1 MRTLKGHE
9 EAFVKILRVLGLLLL
24 LLLIGGVLLAWP
36 SLRDWRH
43 DFVPPTPLLADE
55 TPMAA
60 ICRIRTEFLALPNPV
75 YEGFQRHDRWERQ
88 RLGAPTERFG
98 PFWEIDL
105 DWTAW
110 RFARR
115 HSRLEIVAAIGP
127 YLSDPQLAPKATAV
141 LAGLPVRSREQL
153 GQVQTLSI
161 LLAEPEKFLPD
172 SLAAAPWTDPQL
184 AFAQGSMRSL
194 YGVENSVDRL
204 QGTNRSSH
212 AGTLEGSLLEILE
225 ANDALKAPQFETV
238 DVSDTPTYPDY
249 ESLVQKLAPPAPLPS
264 FAAFMRRWPREL
276 IATALFPLA
285 LDAGTDRSATSNRER
300 YMRIMGREAAYW
312 PLHAQRLFNNEAQ
325 AAAYRR
331 ETGEFAR
338 SLCQGSQPRTL

>member
-1 MRTLKGHE
+1 M
-9 EAFVKILRVLGLLLL
+9 KILRALGVLLL
-24 LLLIGGVLLAWP
+24 LLLIGAGVVAWP

-43 DFVPPTPLLADE
+43 GFVAPTPLLADE

-75 YEGFQRHDRWERQ
+75 YEGFKRHERWERQ

-105 DWTAW
+105 DWSAW
-110 RFARR
+110 RFARK
-115 HSRLEIVAAIGP
+115 HSRLELVAAIGP

-141 LAGLPVRSREQL
+141 LAGLPVGSRERL
-153 GQVQTLSI
+153 DQVQTMAI
-161 LLAEPEKFLPD
+161 LLAEPEKLIPD

-184 AFAQGSMRSL
+184 SHAQGAIRAL
-194 YGVENSVDRL
+194 YGVENGVDRL
-204 QGTNRSSH
+204 QGLPPKPH
-212 AGTLEGSLLEILE
+212 PGTLEDGLLEILD
-225 ANDALKAPQFETV
+225 ANEALKGAQFQSV
-238 DVSDTPTYPDY
+238 DVSDTLTYPDY
-249 ESLVQKLAPPAPLPS
+249 ESMVKKHAPPPPLPS
-264 FAAFMRRWPREL
+264 FQAFAQRWPKEW

-285 LDAGTDRSATSNRER
+285 LDAAADGTTTSNRER

-312 PLHAQRLFNNEAQ
+312 PLQTQRGLNLDAH

-338 SLCQGSQPRTL
+338 SLCQGTQPRAL

>member
-1 MRTLKGHE
+1 M
-9 EAFVKILRVLGLLLL
+9 KILRALGVLLLL
-24 LLLIGGVLLAWP
+24 LLLGMGVLMWP

-43 DFVPPTPLLADE
+43 DFAAPTLLAADE

-75 YEGFQRHDRWERQ
+75 YEGFTRHERWERH
-88 RLGAPTERFG
+88 RLGAPTQAFG

-127 YLSDPQLAPKATAV
+127 YLSDPQLAPKAVAV
-141 LAGLPVRSREQL
+141 LAGLPIGSRERL
-153 GQVQTLSI
+153 GQVQTMSI
-161 LLAEPEKFLPD
+161 LLAEPEKFIPD
-172 SLAAAPWTDPQL
+172 SVAASPWTDPQL
-184 AFAQGSMRSL
+184 SYAQGALRPL
-194 YGVENSVDRL
+194 YDIENSADRL
-204 QGTNRSSH
+204 RGTESTPH
-212 AGTLEGSLLEILE
+212 PGTLEGSLLEILE
-225 ANDALKAPQFETV
+225 ANDALKAAQFETV

-249 ESLVQKLAPPAPLPS
+249 DSLLQKLAPPAPLPS
-264 FAAFMRRWPREL
+264 FQAFLQRWPREL
-276 IATALFPLA
+276 IASALFPLA

-300 YMRIMGREAAYW
+300 YMRIMGREGAYW
-312 PLHAQRLFNNEAQ
+312 PLHAQRLFNNDAR

-338 SLCQGSQPRTL
+338 SLCQGNQPRKL

>member
-1 MRTLKGHE
+1 MR
-9 EAFVKILRVLGLLLL
+9 ILRALGLLLL
-24 LLLIGGVLLAWP
+24 LLSIGVGFLAWP

-43 DFVPPTPLLADE
+43 DFVAPTPLRDNE

-75 YEGFQRHDRWERQ
+75 YEGFKLHPRWERQ
-88 RLGAPTERFG
+88 LVGAPTQRFG

-105 DWTAW
+105 DWSAW

-115 HSRLEIVAAIGP
+115 HSRLELVAAIGP
-127 YLSDPQLAPKATAV
+127 YLSDPQLAPKASAV
-141 LAGLPVRSREQL
+141 LAGLPVGSRERL
-153 GQVQTLSI
+153 DQVQTMSI
-161 LLAEPEKFLPD
+161 LLAEPEKLVPD

-184 AFAQGSMRSL
+184 SYAQGAIRAL
-194 YGVENSVDRL
+194 YGLENSVDRL
-204 QGTNRSSH
+204 QGADRQPH
-212 AGTLEGSLLEILE
+212 PVTLEGSLLEILD
-225 ANDALKAPQFETV
+225 ANEALKGAQFESV
-238 DVSDTPTYPDY
+238 DISDTRTYPDY
-249 ESLVQKLAPPAPLPS
+249 ESLVQRLAPPAPLPS
-264 FAAFMRRWPREL
+264 FQAFMQRWPRDW

-285 LDAGTDRSATSNRER
+285 LDTGTDRSATSNRER
-300 YMRIMGREAAYW
+300 YMRVMGRHGAYW
-312 PLHAQRLFNNEAQ
+312 PLHAQRIFNSDAY

>member
-1 MRTLKGHE
+1 M
-9 EAFVKILRVLGLLLL
+9 KILRALGV
-24 LLLIGGVLLAWP
+24 LLLIGLGVLAWP

-43 DFVPPTPLLADE
+43 DFVEPTALLADE
-55 TPMAA
+55 TPMAS

-75 YEGFQRHDRWERQ
+75 YEGFKHHERWERQ

-98 PFWEIDL
+98 PFWEIEL

-127 YLSDPQLAPKATAV
+127 YLSDPQLAPKAVAV
-141 LAGLPVRSREQL
+141 LAGLPVGSRERL
-153 GQVQTLSI
+153 DQVQTMSI
-161 LLAEPEKFLPD
+161 LLAEPAKFTPD
-172 SLAAAPWTDPQL
+172 SVAASPWTDPQL
-184 AFAQGSMRSL
+184 SYAQGALHPL
-194 YGVENSVDRL
+194 YGIENSADRL
-204 QGTNRSSH
+204 RGIERRAHPN
-212 AGTLEGSLLEILE
+212 TLEGSLLEILE
-225 ANDALKAPQFETV
+225 ASQALKGAQFETV

-249 ESLVQKLAPPAPLPS
+249 DSLLQKLSPPAPLPS
-264 FAAFMRRWPREL
+264 FQAFLQRWPREL

-285 LDAGTDRSATSNRER
+285 LDAGTDRSVTSNRER

-312 PLHAQRLFNNEAQ
+312 PLHAQRLFNNDAQ

-338 SLCQGSQPRTL
+338 SLCQGNQPRKL

>member
-1 MRTLKGHE
+1 M
-9 EAFVKILRVLGLLLL
+9 KILRVLGLLLL
-24 LLLIGGVLLAWP
+24 IGAGVLAWP

-43 DFVPPTPLLADE
+43 DFVSPSPMAAHE

-75 YEGFQRHDRWERQ
+75 YEGFARHDRWERH
-88 RLGAPTERFG
+88 RLGAPTQAFG

-141 LAGLPVRSREQL
+141 LAGLPVGSRERL
-153 GQVQTLSI
+153 DQVQTMSI
-161 LLAEPEKFLPD
+161 LLAEPEKFIPD
-172 SLAAAPWTDPQL
+172 SVAASPWTDPQL
-184 AFAQGSMRSL
+184 GYAQGALRAL
-194 YGVENSVDRL
+194 YGIENSADRL
-204 QGTNRSSH
+204 QGIDGTPH
-212 AGTLEGSLLEILE
+212 PGTLEGSLLEILE
-225 ANDALKAPQFETV
+225 ANEGLKGAQFETV

-249 ESLVQKLAPPAPLPS
+249 DSLLQKLPPPAPLPS
-264 FAAFMRRWPREL
+264 FQAFLQRWPREL

-285 LDAGTDRSATSNRER
+285 LDAASDRSATSNRER
-300 YMRIMGREAAYW
+300 YMRIMDREAAYW
-312 PLHAQRLFNNEAQ
+312 PLHAQRLFNSGAQ

-338 SLCQGSQPRTL
+338 SLCQGAAPRKL

>member
-9 EAFVKILRVLGLLLL
+9 EAFMKILRVLGLLLL
-24 LLLIGGVLLAWP
+24 IGVGFLAWP

-43 DFVPPTPLLADE
+43 DFVAPTPLAADE

-75 YEGFQRHDRWERQ
+75 YEGFKRHERWERQ
-88 RLGAPTERFG
+88 RLGAPTQRFG

-105 DWTAW
+105 NWTAW

-115 HSRLEIVAAIGP
+115 HSRLEIVVAIGP
-127 YLSDPQLAPKATAV
+127 YLSDPQLAPKAAAV
-141 LAGLPVRSREQL
+141 LAGLPLGSRENL
-153 GQVQTLSI
+153 EQVQTMSI
-161 LLAEPEKFLPD
+161 LLAEPEKFTPD
-172 SLAAAPWTDPQL
+172 SVAASPWTDPQL
-184 AFAQGSMRSL
+184 SYAQGSLRPL
-194 YGVENSVDRL
+194 YGTENSADRL
-204 QGTNRSSH
+204 KGIEATPH
-212 AGTLEGSLLEILE
+212 PGTLEGSLLDILQ
-225 ANDALKAPQFETV
+225 ANEGLKGAQFATV

-249 ESLVQKLAPPAPLPS
+249 ESLLQKLAPPAPLPS
-264 FAAFMRRWPREL
+264 FQAFMQRWPREL

-285 LDAGTDRSATSNRER
+285 LDAGTDRNVTSNRER

-312 PLHAQRLFNNEAQ
+312 PLHAQRLFNHEAQ

-338 SLCQGSQPRTL
+338 SLCQGNQPRTL

>member
-1 MRTLKGHE
+1 M
-9 EAFVKILRVLGLLLL
+9 KILRLLGLLLL
-24 LLLIGGVLLAWP
+24 IGVGLLAWP

-43 DFVPPTPLLADE
+43 DFVAPTPLLADE

-75 YEGFQRHDRWERQ
+75 YEGFTRHDRWERQ
-88 RLGAPTERFG
+88 RLGAPTQRFG

-127 YLSDPQLAPKATAV
+127 YLSDPQLAPKAVAV
-141 LAGLPVRSREQL
+141 LAGLPVGSRERL
-153 GQVQTLSI
+153 DQVQTLSI
-161 LLAEPEKFLPD
+161 LLAEPEKFVPD
-172 SLAAAPWTDPQL
+172 SVAASPWTDPQL
-184 AFAQGSMRSL
+184 SFAQGALRAL
-194 YGVENSVDRL
+194 YGVENSADRL
-204 QGTNRSSH
+204 QGVESRPHPN
-212 AGTLEGSLLEILE
+212 TLEGSLLDILQ
-225 ANDALKAPQFETV
+225 ANDGLKGAQFEAV

-249 ESLVQKLAPPAPLPS
+249 DALLQKLAPPAPLPS
-264 FAAFMRRWPREL
+264 FQAFLKRWPREL
-276 IATALFPLA
+276 MASALFPLA
-285 LDAGTDRSATSNRER
+285 LDATSGDNGSSNRER

-312 PLHAQRLFNNEAQ
+312 PLHAQRLFNSEAQ

-338 SLCQGSQPRTL
+338 SLCRGDQPRKL

>member
-1 MRTLKGHE
+1 M
-9 EAFVKILRVLGLLLL
+9 KILRALGVLSL
-24 LLLIGGVLLAWP
+24 LLLIGVVFLAWP

-43 DFVPPTPLLADE
+43 DFVEPTPLLADE

-60 ICRIRTEFLALPNPV
+60 VCRIRTEFLALPNPV
-75 YEGFQRHDRWERQ
+75 YEGFKRHEQWERQ

-105 DWTAW
+105 DWSAW

-127 YLSDPQLAPKATAV
+127 YLSDPQLAPKAAAV
-141 LAGLPVRSREQL
+141 LAGLPVASRERL
-153 GQVQTLSI
+153 DAVQTMSI

-184 AFAQGSMRSL
+184 SYAQGALRAL
-194 YGVENSVDRL
+194 YGLENSADRL
-204 QGTNRSSH
+204 KGVPTASH
-212 AGTLEGSLLEILE
+212 PATLEGSLLEILE
-225 ANDALKAPQFETV
+225 ANEGLKAAQFEAV

-249 ESLVQKLAPPAPLPS
+249 ESLLQKLPPPAPLPS
-264 FAAFMRRWPREL
+264 FQAFLQRWPREL

-285 LDAGTDRSATSNRER
+285 LDAASDRTATSNRER
-300 YMRIMGREAAYW
+300 YMRIMGREAVYW
-312 PLHAQRLFNNEAQ
+312 PLHAQRLFNTEAQ

-338 SLCQGSQPRTL
+338 SLCRGSQPRAL